1 MTRLQLK
8 AIVRECV
15 EEWFVRMKRTG
26 EISAAKRQVAAV
38 AKSQK
43 ETEDRLWRA
52 IRKKP
57 QMYEHLLAS
66 DREHVKGAIEM
77 LIDQVSGAP

>member
-15 EEWFVRMKRTG
+15 AEWFGRMKRTG
-26 EISAAKRQVAAV
+26 EISATKRHAAAV

-52 IRKKP
+52 IRKKRP
-57 QMYEHLLAS
+57 MYEHLLAS
-66 DREHVKGAIEM
+66 EREHAKGAVEM
-77 LIDQVSGAP
+77 LIDQVTGVP

>member
-15 EEWFVRMKRTG
+15 AEWFGRMKRTG
-26 EISAAKRQVAAV
+26 EISAAKRKEAAV

-57 QMYEHLLAS
+57 RMYEHFLAS
-66 DREHVKGAIEM
+66 DREHVKGAIQM